1 MQSVTTTGIIT
12 HLYTFS
18 FLFTLCI
25 TAFHTNDTYSL
36 AKDND
41 VDEIL
46 NYVELVLGAVVMCP
60 NKAKFIENIFKLDSA
75 TQKILQVYIQRV
87 MSSAIDVSTDT
98 EVLNVDSAS
107 SGISEELIRAQEMI
121 KHLSNERNRLLET
134 IASVEGRYSA
144 LHDDH
149 EELQVKCKELEND
162 RNKYELERLRV
173 SSSTPST
180 AVMMELDESK
190 RSLDLLNV
198 EHEKLK
204 VENKKLIVN
213 TNLSK
218 ELVAKLEQ
226 EKAQISDELDIAR
239 SKASQLSKVE
249 ATVRD
254 LHLTHSPTHSLTYS
268 LTYLL
273 THLLGGKIQIKA

>member
-1 MQSVTTTGIIT
+1 M
-12 HLYTFS
+12 
-18 FLFTLCI
+18 
-25 TAFHTNDTYSL
+25 
-36 AKDND
+36 
-41 VDEIL
+41 DEIL
-46 NYVELVLGAVVMCP
+46 NYVELVLGACIMCP

-87 MSSAIDVSTDT
+87 MSSAVEVSTDT
-98 EVLNVDSAS
+98 EVLNVDSVNS
-107 SGISEELIRAQEMI
+107 GGISEELIRAQEMI

-134 IASVEGRYSA
+134 ISSVEGRYSA
-144 LHDDH
+144 LYDDH

-162 RNKYELERLRV
+162 RNKYEFERLRV

-190 RSLDLLNV
+190 RNLDLLNV
-198 EHEKLK
+198 EYEKLK

-226 EKAQISDELDIAR
+226 EKAQISDGA
-239 SKASQLSKVE
+239 
-249 ATVRD
+249 
-254 LHLTHSPTHSLTYS
+254 
-268 LTYLL
+268 
-273 THLLGGKIQIKA
+273 